1 MKNIVVT
8 LVFLFVTFLGF
19 SQEFDKMNKVDVK
32 QKGKDVNASEY
43 KTANKTLF
51 KTVMMRK
58 ASSAKKPLYFI
69 GGVEVGNKRLK
80 RINPEE
86 ISFIKVLKEKEALK
100 KYGKKGK
107 NGVVEIFLK

>member
-8 LVFLFVTFLGF
+8 LVFLFVTFSGF
-19 SQEFDKMNKVDVK
+19 SQEFDKMKKVDVK

-43 KTANKTLF
+43 KTLF